1 MFVCY
6 LWQVND
12 FQMGTPVSSSNK
24 IWLSWHN
31 GNIVQ
36 KRKSLSSFKRFGHK
50 VFISV
55 VFYHISLGGHFG
67 RDRMV
72 VWFSTTC
79 AISEFE
85 PRSWWGVL
93 DTTLCDKVCQ
103 WLATGLW
110 FSLVSSTNK
119 TDRHDITE
127 ILLKVALNTINL
139 YRYIKCL
146 QNNVTLVRSTT
157 TKCMASMNYLKNI
170 FTFKSKIENLKITL
184 LLFVLQD
191 AVRERQDG
199 DIWGHLYFW

>member
-1 MFVCY
+1 MFVTYDRSVIFKWVLLFPPATKSDCHDTTEI
-6 LWQVND
+6 LPKKENPCLHSNALA
-12 FQMGTPVSSSNK
+12 TRSSSV
-24 IWLSWHN
+24 LY
-31 GNIVQ
+31 
-36 KRKSLSSFKRFGHK
+36 
-50 VFISV
+50 FII
-55 VFYHISLGGHFG
+55 YHSGGHFG

-79 AISEFE
+79 AISAYHHSSCEFE

-139 YRYIKCL
+139 YRYIQFL
-146 QNNVTLVRSTT
+146 Q
-157 TKCMASMNYLKNI
+157 K
-170 FTFKSKIENLKITL
+170 
-184 LLFVLQD
+184 
-191 AVRERQDG
+191 
-199 DIWGHLYFW
+199 